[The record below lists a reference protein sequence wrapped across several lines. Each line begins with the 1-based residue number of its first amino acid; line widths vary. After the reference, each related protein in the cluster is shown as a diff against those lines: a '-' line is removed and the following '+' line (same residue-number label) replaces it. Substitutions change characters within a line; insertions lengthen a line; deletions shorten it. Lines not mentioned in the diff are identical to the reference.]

1 MPSSGRWACEGRAL
15 ASPADACYGR
25 AMSRLAQWQT
35 WATIGAVLTPIL
47 VIGDLALFERNRAL
61 QAEVA
66 GRQQQVQR
74 GAQIDSLQRDLLN
87 AIATLAT
94 RNNDA
99 ALRAILTDHG
109 LVPNPPAP
117 PPAAAP
123 APGRGR

>member
-1 MPSSGRWACEGRAL
+1 
-15 ASPADACYGR
+15 
-25 AMSRLAQWQT
+25 MSRLAQWQT

-109 LVPNPPAP
+109 LVPNPAAP
-117 PPAAAP
+117 PPAGAP